1 MTNDEKI
8 DKLSKIAQM
17 KSHVGNDV
25 PISERR
31 NKEHMKK
38 VMFLCTANSCRSQMA
53 EGFARELGKGIL
65 QAYSAGSLAAGV
77 QPRAITV
84 MREAGI
90 DIAGQESKD
99 IDTALL
105 GTMDIV
111 VTLCT
116 NAEASCPLT
125 PASIRRLH
133 WPIHDPVGT
142 VGSEEEIMSEFRKT
156 RDEIKVKIEELL
168 EEIKEER

>member
-1 MTNDEKI
+1 
-8 DKLSKIAQM
+8 
-17 KSHVGNDV
+17 
-25 PISERR
+25 
-31 NKEHMKK
+31 MKK

-65 QAYSAGSLAAGV
+65 EAHSAGLMAAGV

-84 MREAGI
+84 MREVGI
-90 DIAGQESKD
+90 DIAGQKSKE
-99 IDTALL
+99 IDTDLL

-125 PASIRRLH
+125 PTYIRRLH

-142 VGSEEEIMSEFRKT
+142 VGSEEEIMSEFRQT
-156 RDEIKVKIEELL
+156 RDEIRRKIKKLI
-168 EEIKEER
+168 EEIKEERQ